1 MTRPRFSI
9 VVPTRQRPH
18 TLRHTLATIL
28 AQDHDDYEVVV
39 ADNASGPETRQVIE
53 DLACPR
59 LVSLR
64 SESPISMAANWQRAL
79 AATRGEWITFIGD
92 DDGLMPGALARCDA
106 LIAAHRVR
114 SIHQHYGIYTWPC
127 ANATGE
133 ADRLQLPLGR
143 TVRVESTRAAL
154 EAMVARPTAAPIPLP
169 YHGWIHRS
177 LYEEAARSGPVFQG
191 QDPDT
196 YAGIL
201 CAALSDEFVTS
212 ERPLSLLGISGT
224 SNTLCSFAADQPGAA
239 QREGNALNA
248 QAGFAR
254 HPLVPDVPV
263 MAAVILDGLH
273 KIADRLG
280 PDRLPPLPTPLEVA
294 LHCGRGVWRADEAG
308 RRQWATIRDT
318 LAAPA
323 DREAFAAA
331 LATWIP
337 AGHPRRMTCVDRGQ
351 AGALIVLDTT
361 ELGVRTIAAA
371 ATAAAAT
378 LATTEICGFRQT
390 RLAFRGLERGI
401 RRKVRGWWQTAVRAA
416 G

>member
-18 TLRHTLATIL
+18 TLRHTLATIVS
-28 AQDHDDYEVVV
+28 QDHDDYEIVV
-39 ADNASGPETRQVIE
+39 ADNASGPETRRVIE

-59 LVSLR
+59 LVSVR
-64 SESPISMAANWQRAL
+64 SEAPISMAANWQRAL

-92 DDGLMPGALARCDA
+92 DDGLLPGALARCDA

-114 SIHQHYGIYTWPC
+114 SIHQHYGIYIWPC
-127 ANATGE
+127 AGATGE
-133 ADRLQLPLGR
+133 ADRLQLHLGR
-143 TVRVESTRAAL
+143 RVRVESTRAAL

-201 CAALSDEFVTS
+201 CAALGDEFVAS

-224 SNTLCSFAADQPGAA
+224 SNTLCSFVTDQPGAA
-239 QREGNALNA
+239 QREGDALNA
-248 QAGFAR
+248 EAGFAR

-263 MAAVILDGLH
+263 IAAVLLDGLH
-273 KIADRLG
+273 KVADRLG
-280 PDRLPPLPTPLEVA
+280 PDRLPPLPTPLQVA

-318 LAAPA
+318 LTTPA
-323 DREAFAAA
+323 DREAFDAASA
-331 LATWIP
+331 ELTP
-337 AGHPRRMTCVDRGQ
+337 AGRPRRMTCVDRGR
-351 AGALIVLDTT
+351 AGPFIVLDTA

-378 LATTEICGFRQT
+378 LATTEVCGFRQT